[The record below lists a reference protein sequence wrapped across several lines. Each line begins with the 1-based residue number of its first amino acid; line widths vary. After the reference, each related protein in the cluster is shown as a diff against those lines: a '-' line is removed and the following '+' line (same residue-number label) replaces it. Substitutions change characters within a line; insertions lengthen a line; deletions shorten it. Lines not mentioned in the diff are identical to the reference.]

1 VEKAGECPRGLR
13 RRIYLKINGKI
24 SGQSNQRQESE
35 RLDMQPQEV
44 CAFIEDDLG
53 KIKVGVSRCLL
64 GDSVRYDGGHKRDR
78 YLTDVLAKYFDWVPV
93 CPEVEVGMGIP
104 RESIRLVGDLTQP
117 HLVGNKSG
125 QDWTERMRAY
135 AKIRLDKLAQE
146 DLSGFIFK
154 SDSPSSGAFRVKVY
168 NVQGQPAGTGSGAF
182 AGAFMRRFPLV
193 PVEEEGRLHDL
204 GLRENF
210 IERVFSY
217 ARLQGLAKN
226 ISSRAVVEFHTRQK
240 LLIMSHSTKHYQM
253 LGKLVAEVKKQ
264 KPQEFMRTYTALF
277 LEALALKAT
286 PAKHTNVLQHIL
298 GFLKNELTSEKKQD
312 ILRVIED
319 FRKELVPLVV
329 PLTLLQHYAR
339 TLQVQY
345 LCHQYYL
352 YPHPKEL
359 MLRNH
364 A

>member
-1 VEKAGECPRGLR
+1 
-13 RRIYLKINGKI
+13 
-24 SGQSNQRQESE
+24 
-35 RLDMQPQEV
+35 MQPKKP
-44 CAFIEDDLG
+44 CTLIEDELG
-53 KIKVGVSRCLL
+53 KIKIGVSRCLL
-64 GDSVRYDGGHKRDR
+64 GDNVRYDGGHKRDR
-78 YLTDVLAKYFDWVPV
+78 YLTDVLAEYFDWVPV

-104 RESIRLVGDLTQP
+104 REAVRLVGELKQP
-117 HLVGNKSG
+117 RLVGNKTG
-125 QDWTERMRAY
+125 QDWTERMRNY
-135 AKIRLDKLAQE
+135 VKTRLDQLAKDE
-146 DLSGFIFK
+146 VCGFIFK

-168 NVQGQPAGTGSGAF
+168 NEKGQVAGTGAGYF
-182 AGAFMRRFPLV
+182 AGAFMQRFPLV

-217 ARLQGLAKN
+217 HRLQRLAKKY
-226 ISSRAVVEFHTRQK
+226 SREAMVEFHTRQK
-240 LLIMSHSTKHYQM
+240 LLIMSHSPKHYSG
-253 LGKLVAEVKKQ
+253 LGQWVAEIKQ
-264 KPQEFMRTYTALF
+264 HKPQDFMPRYTALF
-277 LEALALKAT
+277 LEALAIKAT
-286 PAKHTNVLQHIL
+286 PAKHANVLQHIL
-298 GFLKNELTSEKKQD
+298 GYFKNDLSSAEKRD

-339 TLQVQY
+339 TLQVPY
-345 LCHQYYL
+345 LCDQYYL